1 MRVSLIVLLALVFVG
16 CDPGWRYHLASS
28 PGAASVHESE
38 PIRIELVRASVF
50 SLGLDVTVN
59 VTNASALDVMIE
71 SVDLAVRDAD
81 DSVLPQTYLTGCQ
94 ASVGARLRLSPATA
108 CEVSASFRVDPV
120 IWWRANPRL
129 RALSVRVTTMADN
142 ARVLNTL
149 PLERD
154 N

>member
-1 MRVSLIVLLALVFVG
+1 MRVSLFVLLALVLVG
-16 CDPGWRYHLASS
+16 CDPGWRYHLASRTE
-28 PGAASVHESE
+28 AASVHESE
-38 PIRIELVRASVF
+38 PIRTELVRASVF

-59 VTNASALDVMIE
+59 VTNTSALDVMIE

-120 IWWRANPRL
+120 TWWRANPRL
-129 RALSVRVTTMADN
+129 RALSVRITTMADN

-149 PLERD
+149 PLEWD